1 MVIIKVIKRD
11 GSSVE
16 YDREKIK
23 IAISKANNEVKE
35 DERVSLAQINNIIK
49 YIESLNKKR
58 ILVEDIQDIIEIRLM
73 ATGKY
78 ELAKKY
84 ITYRYTRALIRKANT
99 TDESILSLLK
109 NNNSFGIKNNNA
121 SYQRDLIAR
130 EVSRDLTKRIL
141 LPEKIVKAHEEGLI
155 YFHDMDYFI
164 QPIINSSYINLKDM
178 LENGTYING
187 VKIEK
192 PKSFQVACNVTM
204 QIINAISGGQIK
216 GFSLDIDC
224 LSPYLNATYLKNV
237 NILKE
242 KYKSKVNDEMIKT
255 LANDLTK
262 NELKNGVQTIHY
274 QINTLINSSGTVP
287 LVTLFLR
294 INKDDLFKN
303 ETALII

>member
-16 YDREKIK
+16 YDSEKIK

-109 NNNSFGIKNNNA
+109 NNNSFGIKNKKN
-121 SYQRDLIAR
+121 S
-130 EVSRDLTKRIL
+130 LTRK
-141 LPEKIVKAHEEGLI
+141 
-155 YFHDMDYFI
+155 
-164 QPIINSSYINLKDM
+164 NS
-178 LENGTYING
+178 
-187 VKIEK
+187 
-192 PKSFQVACNVTM
+192 KS
-204 QIINAISGGQIK
+204 S
-216 GFSLDIDC
+216 
-224 LSPYLNATYLKNV
+224 
-237 NILKE
+237 
-242 KYKSKVNDEMIKT
+242 
-255 LANDLTK
+255 
-262 NELKNGVQTIHY
+262 
-274 QINTLINSSGTVP
+274 
-287 LVTLFLR
+287 
-294 INKDDLFKN
+294 
-303 ETALII
+303 

>member
-1 MVIIKVIKRD
+1 M

-16 YDREKIK
+16 YDSEKIK

-121 SYQRDLIAR
+121 S
-130 EVSRDLTKRIL
+130 
-141 LPEKIVKAHEEGLI
+141 
-155 YFHDMDYFI
+155 
-164 QPIINSSYINLKDM
+164 
-178 LENGTYING
+178 
-187 VKIEK
+187 
-192 PKSFQVACNVTM
+192 
-204 QIINAISGGQIK
+204 
-216 GFSLDIDC
+216 
-224 LSPYLNATYLKNV
+224 
-237 NILKE
+237 
-242 KYKSKVNDEMIKT
+242 
-255 LANDLTK
+255 
-262 NELKNGVQTIHY
+262 
-274 QINTLINSSGTVP
+274 
-287 LVTLFLR
+287 
-294 INKDDLFKN
+294 
-303 ETALII
+303 